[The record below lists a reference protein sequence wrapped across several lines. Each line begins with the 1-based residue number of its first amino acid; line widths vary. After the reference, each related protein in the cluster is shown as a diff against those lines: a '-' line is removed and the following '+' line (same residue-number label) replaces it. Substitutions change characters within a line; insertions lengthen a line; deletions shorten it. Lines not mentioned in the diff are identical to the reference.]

1 MEIKSIIILGQSE
14 IEERRKSLGEG
25 IGWVVPDLH
34 EKCAGVRHTN
44 SKQCRSL
51 KKIKANEIKKR
62 KTKFCCSVARGSAPE
77 QLLSVRIDPLPSA
90 VSELTLSGFGGA
102 RRSTPMWVVLEVG
115 LGVRADHPG

>member
-1 MEIKSIIILGQSE
+1 MHTMEIKSIIILGQSE

-51 KKIKANEIKKR
+51 KKERQMK
-62 KTKFCCSVARGSAPE
+62 
-77 QLLSVRIDPLPSA
+77 
-90 VSELTLSGFGGA
+90 
-102 RRSTPMWVVLEVG
+102 
-115 LGVRADHPG
+115 